1 MTSQPTPTP
10 PESSLELVTLIDA
23 LVEAI
28 DTDRDD
34 AVDRVRD
41 ALGPFGGSPLFTAEL
56 RLNGSSSDRL
66 WAFLSDL
73 ETKVV

>member
-1 MTSQPTPTP
+1 MTSHPTFTP
-10 PESSLELVTLIDA
+10 PDSSPDLVTLIDA

-41 ALGPFGGSPLFTAEL
+41 ALGPFGGSTLFTAEL
-56 RLNGSSSDRL
+56 RLNGWSSDRL
-66 WAFLSDL
+66 WSFLTDF
-73 ETKVV
+73 EAEVV